1 MEIWRQLHPQLP
13 GWQFWV
19 LGDGPERSWM
29 EAYCNEHGLDRVHFF
44 GYDNPDSY
52 YQKAKI
58 LHFTSAF
65 EGFGNVLVEAQQN
78 GVVPILFDSY
88 SAASEIVWKNRNGV
102 LIESFNVA
110 DYCTQ
115 TLALINDN
123 AVLKM
128 LASNAVE
135 DVKRYSYEHIGLEW
149 QDLFGRLD
157 LKVQS
162 VEKGYN

>member
-88 SAASEIVWKNRNGV
+88 SAASEIIWDNENGV
-102 LIESFNVA
+102 LIQPFNVDEYA
-110 DYCTQ
+110 DR
-115 TLALINDN
+115 TLELVNDRQRW
-123 AVLKM
+123 KE

-135 DVKRYSYEHIGLEW
+135 DVKRYNYKAVGKKWS
-149 QDLFGRLD
+149 QLFS
-157 LKVQS
+157 LKTA
-162 VEKGYN
+162 K